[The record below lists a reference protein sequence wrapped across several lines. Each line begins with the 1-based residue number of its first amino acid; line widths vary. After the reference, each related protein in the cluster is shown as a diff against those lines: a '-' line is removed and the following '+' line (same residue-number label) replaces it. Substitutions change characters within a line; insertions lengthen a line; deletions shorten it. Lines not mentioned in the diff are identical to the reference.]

1 MIANIVIKHN
11 IHVTNE
17 KSFIFSTY
25 FEQSSQTQL
34 VSSYIIIIIFL
45 SCDNYSMI
53 NTINSNYRISN
64 QISITTIKITAWSS
78 SNSGSTPSL
87 LIWYLSKHERRF
99 TSQHSIISC
108 NDYSINNHIF
118 SARSRLKLPL
128 DRTNSL
134 LIWLIT
140 GATHR
145 WGRR

>member
-34 VSSYIIIIIFL
+34 VSSYIIIIFF

-53 NTINSNYRISN
+53 NTINSNYR
-64 QISITTIKITAWSS
+64 ISITTIKITAWSS

-118 SARSRLKLPL
+118 SARSRLKLSL
-128 DRTNSL
+128 DRINSL

-140 GATHR
+140 GTTHR